1 MASTPL
7 ATHAIRPDTIPSR
20 LRTAYN
26 SRYDTQCRGRTPV
39 AVVRLTFQ
47 HTHAMAKNFES
58 EITKFLKEYKKTNP
72 DVEARQREGRGRLWD
87 KHLDPEVYEGF
98 RAARVPQDPYV
109 YYQK

>member
-1 MASTPL
+1 TP
-7 ATHAIRPDTIPSR
+7 AITPANTPSR
-20 LRTAYN
+20 RRTAYN

-47 HTHAMAKNFES
+47 HTYAMAKNFES

-87 KHLDPEVYEGF
+87 KHLDPEVDEGF

-109 YYQK
+109 YYPK